1 VNRTGPSDSAEFGA
15 LVAAIGTVCAVAAVA
30 ALVPGVE
37 HVLGAALLA
46 AVVMALGVWVVRREL
61 RIRRRLADRPDR
73 PDRPGRSVSNPCT
86 PSSSVCSAARAAS
99 RTGGAS

>member
-15 LVAAIGTVCAVAAVA
+15 LVAGIGTVCAVAAVA

-73 PDRPGRSVSNPCT
+73 PGRSVSNPCT